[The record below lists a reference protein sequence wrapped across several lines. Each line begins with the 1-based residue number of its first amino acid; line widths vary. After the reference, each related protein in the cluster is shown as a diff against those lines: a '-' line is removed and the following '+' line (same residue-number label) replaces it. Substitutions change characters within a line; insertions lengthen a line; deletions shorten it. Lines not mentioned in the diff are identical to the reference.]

1 MLKGID
7 PLLSP
12 DLLAILRAMGH
23 GDEIAIVDANFP
35 ASSTARRL
43 VRLDGVSATAV
54 LDAILSVMPLDD
66 FVPEAAWR
74 MQVVDAPDAEQP
86 IFDEFRKILAAR
98 EGQNIGLA
106 SLERFAFYERAKTAY
121 ALVATGEARL
131 YGNVILKK
139 GIIRPQSTEAG
150 TA

>member
-35 ASSTARRL
+35 ASSSGRRL

-54 LDAILSVMPLDD
+54 LDAILSVMPLDE

-74 MQVVDAPDAEQP
+74 MQVVDTPNAEQP
-86 IFDEFRKILAAR
+86 IFAEFRKILAAR
-98 EGQNIGLA
+98 EGATVGLA
-106 SLERFAFYERAKTAY
+106 SLERFAFYDRAKTAY
-121 ALVATGEARL
+121 AIVATGEGRL

-139 GIIRPQSTEAG
+139 GIIHPAT